1 MKYPLVLTL
10 LSSTLLLSACG
21 GLGLAT
27 GAGAVVGMTATKEGG
42 LKGGVNDLNIKA
54 QINDLWFKKNTEMFR
69 KLSITVDQGRVLLTG
84 VVQNPEDRVEAVRL
98 AWQPKGVKQVINE
111 IRVGQAGTVK
121 TFAQDEW
128 IGAQLRTKLIANQG
142 VQSANYNIEVVQGSV
157 YLMGVAQNKYELD
170 RVIRISQGIKGVKEV
185 VSYVKLAGEPISSS
199 GAATTVPGTYSSQP
213 SAPVYEPAQN
223 TYPSSYQQ
231 PTSSYVNDPS
241 VSTYS
246 IEPVPAAPAPS
257 GIESE
262 VLPP

>member
-1 MKYPLVLTL
+1 MKRTLVLTL
-10 LSSTLLLSACG
+10 LSSTLLMSGCG
-21 GLGLAT
+21 ALGLAT

-111 IRVGQAGTVK
+111 IRVGESGGVK
-121 TFAQDEW
+121 SFAQDEW

-142 VQSANYNIEVVQGSV
+142 VQSANYNIEVVQGSI
-157 YLMGVAQNKYELD
+157 YLMGVAQNQYELD

-185 VSYVKLAGEPISSS
+185 VSYVKLAGEPISST
-199 GAATTVPGTYSSQP
+199 GAATTVPGNYS
-213 SAPVYEPAQN
+213 AQQSSSSSSSYSDSSS
-223 TYPSSYQQ
+223 TSYQQ
-231 PTSSYVNDPS
+231 PSGSYVNDPS
-241 VSTYS
+241 VTTY
-246 IEPVPAAPAPS
+246 PVMPASPPPA
-257 GIESE
+257 GIQSE